1 MWEFICTNW
10 DKVALSLITTG
21 ALAFCGWTWRQM
33 KNYKSLLNEKNA
45 EALDNAIEEKLA
57 PIVNDIEQL
66 RAYIREVDLSEQHKL
81 DLIIASY
88 RFRLV
93 QLCKVYLQQG
103 YMTQEQFEQ
112 LSEFYK
118 MYHGL
123 GGNGQAQQF
132 YEKTVDLPI
141 K

>member
-1 MWEFICTNW
+1 MWEFICANW

>member
-1 MWEFICTNW
+1 MWEFICANW

-118 MYHGL
+118 MYRGL

>member
-1 MWEFICTNW
+1 MTEFFLANW
-10 DKVALSLITTG
+10 SNILLSLISAG
-21 ALAFCGWTWRQM
+21 LLAFARWAWKQAKTYR
-33 KNYKSLLNEKNA
+33 KLLEDKERAEIDDRIDEKIA
-45 EALDNAIEEKLA
+45 PVVQEIEALREYVRGVDLEEK
-57 PIVNDIEQL
+57 
-66 RAYIREVDLSEQHKL
+66 RKL

-88 RFRLV
+88 RYRLV
-93 QLCKVYLQQG
+93 QLCKLYLKQG

-123 GGNGQAQQF
+123 GGNGQAEEF
-132 YEKTVDLPI
+132 YDKTRALPI

>member
-1 MWEFICTNW
+1 MWEFICANW
-10 DKVALSLITTG
+10 DKILLSLITAG
-21 ALAFCGWTWRQM
+21 ALTFCGWTWKQM
-33 KNYKSLLNEKNA
+33 KNYKSLLDEKDA
-45 EALDNAIEEKLA
+45 EALDNAIDEKLA
-57 PIVNDIEQL
+57 PIIDDIEQL
-66 RAYIREVDLSEQHKL
+66 RAYIREVDVSEQHKL

-93 QLCKVYLQQG
+93 QLCKIYLQQG

-123 GGNGQAQQF
+123 GGNGQAKQF
-132 YEKTVDLPI
+132 YDKTIGLPI